1 MEPGLQGQ
9 CSGGAVGKRTSSSAV
24 AGETG
29 LNGKEA
35 RSLGRKA
42 LNAEAESW
50 GMYLEL
56 EVTFEQGATPRG

>member
-9 CSGGAVGKRTSSSAV
+9 CSGGAMGKWTSFSAV

-29 LNGKEA
+29 LNGKEP
-35 RSLGRKA
+35 RSLGRQALKA
-42 LNAEAESW
+42 KAESW

-56 EVTFEQGATPRG
+56 EVTFEQGATPCR